1 MIVHDAIPAQVA
13 ESAWKSLERQIADQH
28 TGEPEM
34 TPTTRLKDRPF
45 VILKDTEEVYA
56 ACEEF
61 AKTLQAQPLADLLGI
76 SEDDVRRRLKRGKS
90 VHFLPIAGETVRWIH
105 SAPGRIVG
113 TLAFSVLRDSPIMR
127 DSEAAHVELKPGQ
140 VMYYDGDEPI
150 NWQGTQD
157 GCGLMMWC
165 SKTSS
170 FGAK

>member
-1 MIVHDAIPAQVA
+1 MIVHDAISAQVA
-13 ESAWKSLERQIADQH
+13 ENAWKSLERQIANQH
-28 TGEPEM
+28 TGESEM
-34 TPTTRLKDRPF
+34 SSTTGLNDRPF

-76 SEDDVRRRLKRGKS
+76 SEDDVRRRLKRFDPSKDIADLAR
-90 VHFLPIAGETVRWIH
+90 VFTFAGETVRWIH

-113 TLAFSVLRDSPIMR
+113 TLAFSVLRDSPVMR

-150 NWQGTQD
+150 NWQGTQE
-157 GCGLMMWC
+157 GFGLMMWC
-165 SKTSS
+165 
-170 FGAK
+170 